1 MKESHHLQILS
12 EIKAKSGKPTKHTFL
27 NNYLGNQHP
36 RYPIASPELRAI
48 AKNWARNNRD
58 MTADDYAQVIS
69 DLVHGESFTEKLM
82 AGMLLDVCSKEQR
95 KFNPMLFDIW
105 LEQLEGWAEVDAM
118 CTSKYTRTEIQ
129 AQWKAWKPLILKF
142 SKSEDIHKRRASLV
156 LFCAPLSQMNDE
168 EMATI
173 VFQIIDRLRSE
184 KSVLI
189 TKAISWVLRSMI
201 KHHRDL
207 VDEYLKENSETL
219 PRIAVRETLKKLTT
233 GKKTSVVK
241 KKKR

>member
-1 MKESHHLQILS
+1 MKDSHHHQILS

-48 AKNWARNNRD
+48 ARSWARDNRD
-58 MTADDYAQVIS
+58 LDADDFAQVIS
-69 DLVHGESFTEKLM
+69 DLVHGKSFTEKLM
-82 AGMLLDVCSKEQR
+82 AGMLLDVSRKEQR
-95 KFNPMLFDIW
+95 KFDPRLFDEW

-129 AQWKAWKPLILKF
+129 AQWKDWKSLILKF
-142 SKSEDIHKRRASLV
+142 SKSENIHKRRASLV
-156 LFCAPLSQMNDE
+156 LFCAPLSQITDE
-168 EMATI
+168 EMAGT
-173 VFQIIDRLRSE
+173 VFQIIDRLKPE

-201 KHHRDL
+201 KHHREL
-207 VDEYLKENSETL
+207 VDDYLKENSETL
-219 PRIAVRETLKKLTT
+219 PRIAVRETLVKLKT
-233 GKKTSVVK
+233 GKKTSAK
-241 KKKR
+241 KANK